1 MKLKWQ
7 YTTTRLAVI
16 LWVAWSLFNPAA
28 AHSSCAAGAS
38 VPPFLAAGLDPNLL
52 LMIDNSA
59 SMYDLAYVQ
68 PREEGYCYDGTY
80 TASDNNLVESYTAVN
95 EYAGYFDPATWY
107 SYNIASGQFED
118 KTTAQAL
125 TVCVSASYAHANTLC
140 IAINESVS
148 PKTVDSFVARGN
160 FLNWATGSKL
170 GIQKNILTGGKYD
183 TAAGR
188 PGKLRIKQRPRR

>member
-1 MKLKWQ
+1 MMKCGWK
-7 YTTTRLAVI
+7 YTSTLLAVI
-16 LWVAWSLFNPAA
+16 LLIAWSLNHPTAV
-28 AHSSCAAGAS
+28 HGSCTTGTA

-68 PREEGYCYDGTY
+68 AREEGYCYDGTY
-80 TASDNNLVESYTAVN
+80 TNSDNNLVESYTAVN

-107 SYNIASGQFED
+107 SYNTVSGQFEA

-125 TVCVSASYAHANTLC
+125 TICSSSNYAHISTLC

-148 PKTVDSFVARGN
+148 PKTVENHRAEI
-160 FLNWATGSKL
+160 
-170 GIQKNILTGGKYD
+170 GI
-183 TAAGR
+183 
-188 PGKLRIKQRPRR
+188 RR